1 MTDDSQHRARAATET
16 GRSFA
21 VEASAGTGKTAI
33 LIDRILNLVLKRGP
47 QGPPIRLRHI
57 AAITFT
63 EKAAGEMKIRLRQ
76 RFEESS
82 CRPGVEGTRASVA
95 LHDLESAAI
104 STVHAFAV
112 ALLKE
117 RPVEAGLDPQFTALD
132 DAHAELFFRRVWEA
146 WLDRAIR
153 ERRSPLERALRAGL
167 GLDTLR
173 ELARN
178 LRLNAGVI
186 EKLNPQ
192 SPITDEEAQ
201 RRRLGLAAEG
211 RRYSR
216 LVLDRRDR
224 LAANLSRT
232 VSWLDGSTDYSVFP
246 RGSVSAGSR
255 ENWEGSQTLEGVRAF
270 LKRCEDFSTET
281 SSVAAQR
288 LLHEVLLW
296 LSGDFLP
303 EWKERKRGEGLLDFD
318 DQLLAAR
325 DLLARSTAVRSDFQK
340 KFATILVDEFQDTD
354 PIQAE
359 IVLLLSSP
367 DLTETDIDKLQPSP
381 GRLFLVGD
389 PKQSIYRFRG
399 ADIEHYLN
407 LLDTERIAARGLEQV
422 KLTTNFR
429 SVPSILRFVDAL
441 FADLMK
447 KPEDGRYQPEY
458 LAFESVARN
467 HEPDAPSVYLLPDAV
482 DQRNQDFPASD
493 FMVREARRLVALVRQ
508 IRGNEKWLVAERSSS
523 RHESRRVPNYG
534 DIAILLPVLSRV
546 DILEEALRQAEIPYV
561 LEGGKYYYTRSEVS
575 SAITVL
581 RAVANP
587 NDRVAVYGSLRSIFF
602 GLSDEDLLRSRM
614 QGVAFD
620 YRSEVP
626 AGSRLHHPFRILR
639 ELHQRRHERLASETL
654 EILVRETGARE
665 VLAARSGG
673 LQSLANLGKL
683 VRELRRLQA
692 ETTFSQVIELLGV
705 LDKEELAE
713 GESRIMEERSDSVR
727 ILTIHKAKG
736 LDFPIVLAAGLGGA
750 RNLGPKSFLADPHQK
765 KTYAVTAGSRESRL
779 QSAGWQQLQEWDKKR
794 ENAELLRLL
803 YVALTRARDHLVVS
817 THTRWRWSENE
828 KKWMPEFRRSRLSP
842 IWERL
847 GDLSLRDGLVR
858 VLDTGILDMPVEVA
872 KPADSQAPDDIT
884 ERLRREYAEV
894 IRFRDETP
902 RSRDIRVPS
911 GFRAVADE
919 TAAADLAEIARG
931 RAIRLGLAFH
941 EAMDALDF
949 CEIASI
955 AESSREAARRHD
967 LGRREAQLLEE
978 MVRNSFDSE
987 LMARVR
993 RIKHSRGK
1001 VIRELPFVRPL
1012 SAAGEIAPIES
1023 GKVDLLFEEEGEWI
1037 IVDYKTDEIPADV
1050 KEMQGF
1056 FSQRYAGQV
1065 QAYEKA
1071 LRALGLRVKSAY
1083 LLLARTGESIEIAL
1097 EPDLVPAASPPRHE
1111 DDGPSDPL

>member
-16 GRSFA
+16 TRSFA

-33 LIDRILNLVLKRGP
+33 LIDRILNLVLKEGP
-47 QGPPIRLRHI
+47 QGRPISLRNI

-82 CRPGVEGTRASVA
+82 CRSGVEGTRASVA

-104 STVHAFAV
+104 STIHAFAV

-146 WLDRAIR
+146 WLDRAIKG
-153 ERRSPLERALRAGL
+153 RRGPLERALRAGL
-167 GLDTLR
+167 GLDALR

-178 LRLNAGVI
+178 LRFHAGVI
-186 EKLNPQ
+186 EKLNLQ
-192 SPITDEEAQ
+192 SPMTGEEAR
-201 RRRLGLAAEG
+201 RRRLDLAAEA
-211 RRYSR
+211 RKYSR
-216 LVLDRRDR
+216 LVVDRKDR
-224 LAANLSRT
+224 LAANLNQIE
-232 VSWLDGSTDYSVFP
+232 SWLDGSTEYSVFP
-246 RGSVSAGSR
+246 GRSASAGSR
-255 ENWEGSQTLEGVRAF
+255 GNWQGGSQTLESVRSF
-270 LKRCEDFSTET
+270 LKRCEDFSTEA
-281 SSVAAQR
+281 SSMAAQR

-296 LSGDFLP
+296 LAGDFLP
-303 EWKERKRGEGLLDFD
+303 EWKGRKRSEGLVDFD

-325 DLLARSTAVRSDFQK
+325 DLLARSPAVRHDFQK

-367 DLTETDIDKLQPSP
+367 DLTETDIEKLQPAP

-399 ADIEHYLN
+399 ADIENYLN
-407 LLDTERIAARGLEQV
+407 LFDAERIAARGLEHV

-429 SVPSILRFVDAL
+429 SLDSILRVVDAL
-441 FADLMK
+441 FAGLMK

-458 LAFESVARN
+458 LAFGSAARH
-467 HEPDAPSVYLLPDAV
+467 HEPGLPPVCLLPDPV
-482 DQRNQDFPASD
+482 DQRNQAFPAGD
-493 FMVREARRLVALVRQ
+493 FIAREAWRLAALVRQ
-508 IRGNEKWLVAERSSS
+508 IRGSEKWLVAERSASQP
-523 RHESRRVPNYG
+523 ETRRVPNYG
-534 DIAILLPVLSRV
+534 DIAILLPVLSHV
-546 DILEEALRQAEIPYV
+546 DVLEDALRQAEIPYV
-561 LEGGKYYYTRSEVS
+561 LEGGKYYYARSEVS
-575 SAITVL
+575 SATTVL

-614 QGVAFD
+614 QGITFD
-620 YRSEVP
+620 YRNEIP

-639 ELHQRRHERLASETL
+639 ELHQQRHERPASAILETL
-654 EILVRETGARE
+654 LRETGARE
-665 VLAARSGG
+665 VLAARPGG

-692 ETTFSQVIELLGV
+692 ETTFSQVIEMLGV

-713 GESRIMEERSDSVR
+713 SESRIMEERSDSVR

-750 RNLGPKSFLADPHQK
+750 RNPGQKSFLADPHQK
-765 KTYAVTAGSRESRL
+765 KTYAVTAGSRESKL
-779 QSAGWQQLQEWDKKR
+779 QSAGWHQLQEWDRKR
-794 ENAELLRLL
+794 ENAELIRLL
-803 YVALTRARDHLVVS
+803 YVAFTRACDHLVIS
-817 THTRWRWSENE
+817 THTGWRWAEHE
-828 KKWMPEFRRSRLSP
+828 KKWVPEWRRSRLSP

-847 GDLSLRDGLVR
+847 KELSLTDGLVQ
-858 VLDTGILDMPVEVA
+858 VLDAGILDVPVEA
-872 KPADSQAPDDIT
+872 PRPAGSPAPGDIT

-894 IRFRDETP
+894 IRLRDQTP
-902 RSRDIRVPS
+902 RSRDIRAPS
-911 GFRAVADE
+911 GFQAAADD
-919 TAAADLAEIARG
+919 TAAANLAETARG
-931 RAIRLGLAFH
+931 RAIRLGLALH

-949 CEIASI
+949 CRVASI
-955 AESSREAARRHD
+955 AESSREAARRHN
-967 LGRREAQLLEE
+967 LGRSEARLLEE
-978 MVRNSFDSE
+978 MVRNSYDSE

-993 RIKHSRGK
+993 RVEDSRGK

-1012 SAAGEIAPIES
+1012 GRPGELAPIES
-1023 GKVDLLFEEEGEWI
+1023 GKIDLLFEEEGEWV
-1037 IVDYKTDEIPADV
+1037 IVDYKTDVIPAEV
-1050 KEMQGF
+1050 NERRGF
-1056 FSQRYAGQV
+1056 FSPRYSGQV
-1065 QAYEKA
+1065 QAYERA

-1083 LLLARTGESIEIAL
+1083 LLLARTGESVEIPLGLDSA
-1097 EPDLVPAASPPRHE
+1097 PAPSPPRHNDARME
-1111 DDGPSDPL
+1111 PP